1 MISDQTFSSKFLL
14 SIIIINYNLED
25 EIEKC
30 LISLLKTLNG
40 IEFLSDA
47 FEIIIID
54 NNSPNKKLP
63 ELEKKFASDKI
74 NFHYSD
80 VNLGFGKGC
89 NLGVEFAQGDFLL
102 FLNPDTILTEDI
114 FTPIIKLFKTD
125 NSIGIVAPKQQVLK
139 PFFDFSAGF
148 FPNIFFEFL
157 HLFGIGVFFEGFL
170 TFFLTKLTRSK
181 YFQVDWILGAAI
193 FIRKNIFKL
202 IDGFDKDYFM
212 FFEEVD
218 LCKRIKKLNYKVIYY
233 HSLKINHI
241 GSVSGKKNY
250 FLYTLRTYASKAIF
264 LKKHYRFPLMQIM
277 ISFLFIQ
284 MFSQKI
290 IWTVLYPI
298 NKNKSLQK
306 IKSFNYLLK
315 NRLMNKIDIN

>member
-1 MISDQTFSSKFLL
+1 
-14 SIIIINYNLED
+14 
-25 EIEKC
+25 
-30 LISLLKTLNG
+30 
-40 IEFLSDA
+40 
-47 FEIIIID
+47 
-54 NNSPNKKLP
+54 
-63 ELEKKFASDKI
+63 
-74 NFHYSD
+74 
-80 VNLGFGKGC
+80 
-89 NLGVEFAQGDFLL
+89 
-102 FLNPDTILTEDI
+102 
-114 FTPIIKLFKTD
+114 
-125 NSIGIVAPKQQVLK
+125 
-139 PFFDFSAGF
+139 
-148 FPNIFFEFL
+148 
-157 HLFGIGVFFEGFL
+157 
-170 TFFLTKLTRSK
+170 
-181 YFQVDWILGAAI
+181 
-193 FIRKNIFKL
+193 
-202 IDGFDKDYFM
+202 M

-315 NRLMNKIDIN
+315 NKLMNKIDIN